1 MGASKRVAEMLL
13 QAYSDKSHGCVL
25 TMVRFGNVL
34 GSSGSVIPKFKRQIE
49 SGGPVTLTHRQIT
62 RYFMTT
68 SEASQLVIQAAAMA
82 NGGDVFVLDM
92 GEPVKI
98 YDLAER
104 MIELSGH
111 KVRSENNPD
120 GDIDIKTIGL
130 RPGEKLYEELLI
142 GTTKNATGH
151 PRIFKSHEDYLK
163 LQDLNEYLDLLK
175 IAISENDVLRSR
187 QIISELVPEYKPMT
201 EWVGFKPDTPVN
213 EGVTK
218 FVDWYVQNYRAR

>member
-1 MGASKRVAEMLL
+1 
-13 QAYSDKSHGCVL
+13 
-25 TMVRFGNVL
+25 
-34 GSSGSVIPKFKRQIE
+34 
-49 SGGPVTLTHRQIT
+49 
-62 RYFMTT
+62 MTT

-142 GTTKNATGH
+142 GTTKNATVH

-163 LQDLNEYLDLLK
+163 LQDLSEYLDLLK

-201 EWVGFKPDTPVN
+201 EV
-213 EGVTK
+213 
-218 FVDWYVQNYRAR
+218 VDWTYNEK